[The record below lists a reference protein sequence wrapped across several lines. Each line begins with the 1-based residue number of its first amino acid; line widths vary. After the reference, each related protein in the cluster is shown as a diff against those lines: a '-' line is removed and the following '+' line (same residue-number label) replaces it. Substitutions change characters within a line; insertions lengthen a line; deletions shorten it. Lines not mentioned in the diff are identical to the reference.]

1 MRLREFVALS
11 ALVTWGLGWGAILD
25 AQRVK
30 DVTLDNG
37 LHVIV
42 LEEPQWP
49 VVSVGLNVRCGS
61 LHDPPDK
68 AGLSH
73 LLEHLLFESAD
84 PSAPGLGLAVED
96 LGGYINA
103 QTLRDFMSV
112 DILVA
117 TDELEEVL
125 ALLAERVTKP
135 SFDKEALHREK
146 QIIAREIADR
156 GEEADAAAMTALW
169 ELAYPR
175 HPYGWPIGGTKKSLS
190 AIELDDVV
198 AHHKKFYVPNNA
210 ALVVV
215 GDVQSAQ
222 VFEAAKRAFGRWRR
236 ADVDWQPPPPEPP
249 LDEVRT
255 KIIERQAAVTVFAA
269 GFPAPGIDR
278 PEDVCAMDLIYT
290 WFGEGEG
297 SWLQRVL
304 VNDRKLALGAEAEFL
319 TQRYPGLLILA
330 VVCPREKEIEARQ
343 AILEAVDQLRSA
355 PLSDDELTRLKDL
368 VYTQYA
374 FTNETCLDKA
384 GSIGFYE
391 MITGYRFAFDYIELV
406 EKITPAQLLDVARRY
421 LNPEAYSVVVLRP
434 PSEGGQEAWAPWL

>member
-1 MRLREFVALS
+1 MRLRELFVVL

-30 DVTLDNG
+30 DMTLGNG

-42 LEEPQWP
+42 LQEPQWG

-73 LLEHLLFESAD
+73 LLEHVLFENTD
-84 PSAPGLGLAVED
+84 PTAPGLGLAVEEM
-96 LGGYINA
+96 GGYINA

-112 DILVA
+112 EVLVA
-117 TDELEEVL
+117 SNELEAVL
-125 ALLAERVTKP
+125 DLLAERLAKP
-135 SFDKEALHREK
+135 AFDKEVIHQEK
-146 QIIAREIADR
+146 QVILREIADR
-156 GEEADAAAMTALW
+156 SEQADEVAMTALW
-169 ELAYPR
+169 ELAYPK

-190 AIELDDVV
+190 AIELGDVV

-215 GDVQSAQ
+215 GDVEAGR
-222 VFEAAKRAFGRWRR
+222 VFEAAKRAFGGWK
-236 ADVDWQPPPPEPP
+236 AAEVGWQPPPPEPP
-249 LDEVRT
+249 LSEVRT
-255 KIIERQAAVTVFAA
+255 KVVESQSAATVFAV
-269 GFPAPGIDR
+269 GFPAPGIDH

-290 WFGEGEG
+290 WFNEGEG

-304 VNDRKLALGAEAEFL
+304 VNERKLALGAEAEFL

-330 VVCPREKEIEARQ
+330 VVCPREKELEARQ
-343 AILEAVDQLRSA
+343 AVLDAVEQLRSA
-355 PLSDDELTRLKDL
+355 PLGEGELARLKDL

-374 FTNETCLDKA
+374 FTNETCMDKA

-391 MITGYRFAFDYIELV
+391 MITGYRFAFDYIDLV
-406 EKITPAQLLDVARRY
+406 EKVTPEQLLDVARRY
-421 LNPEAYSVVVLRP
+421 LNPDAYSVVVLRP
-434 PSEGGQEAWAPWL
+434 RPEGGQEAWVPWL